1 VVVQFTHLTNSNRK
15 ALQMSPASKS
25 HGNKNS
31 HTTES
36 EWDETITIIVTALAK
51 ALGVLAW
58 WSILFPM
65 ISVPAIVSLWLGFA
79 FGPIFG
85 ILLATLSALAL
96 AVWSQIW
103 LASFDEWVTA
113 RMRSKWRTWWTYR
126 RSWTAIC
133 TLHGLTATLGERTL
147 VPTLRSVAIGT
158 TCDAVAVRILIG
170 QSVAD
175 WQNKAPA
182 LAEALRAQRLTIR
195 STTPREIV
203 ITAHHRDALA
213 NPIALRRPTRD
224 TRVDP
229 ARIGVGATEAG
240 EWWRLPV
247 LGHHILIAGATGS
260 GKGSVLWSLL
270 AGLAPGIWAGWIRV
284 LVVDPKGGME
294 FGRGQRLFCGFA
306 YDNNDNTLTLLRV
319 ATKIMQERAQ
329 RLRGHTR
336 LHKPSV
342 GEPLIV
348 LIVDEIASLTAYIG
362 DRKVRAEAEQL
373 LGLLLSQGRAVGV
386 SVIAAV
392 QDPSKD
398 VLPIRQLYSVRIGM
412 RMTESSQTTMVLGA
426 AARDAGAVCDQIST
440 TAPGVGYVCQD
451 GTAEPV
457 RVRAFHVTDADI
469 DYLTAQFAPVRKTT
483 QR

>member
-1 VVVQFTHLTNSNRK
+1 
-15 ALQMSPASKS
+15 
-25 HGNKNS
+25 
-31 HTTES
+31 
-36 EWDETITIIVTALAK
+36 
-51 ALGVLAW
+51 
-58 WSILFPM
+58 
-65 ISVPAIVSLWLGFA
+65 
-79 FGPIFG
+79 
-85 ILLATLSALAL
+85 
-96 AVWSQIW
+96 
-103 LASFDEWVTA
+103 
-113 RMRSKWRTWWTYR
+113 
-126 RSWTAIC
+126 
-133 TLHGLTATLGERTL
+133 
-147 VPTLRSVAIGT
+147 
-158 TCDAVAVRILIG
+158 
-170 QSVAD
+170 
-175 WQNKAPA
+175 
-182 LAEALRAQRLTIR
+182 
-195 STTPREIV
+195 
-203 ITAHHRDALA
+203 
-213 NPIALRRPTRD
+213 
-224 TRVDP
+224 
-229 ARIGVGATEAG
+229 
-240 EWWRLPV
+240 

-260 GKGSVLWSLL
+260 GKGSVLWSLV

-294 FGRGQRLFCGFA
+294 FGRGQKLFCGFA

-398 VLPIRQLYSVRIGM
+398 VLPIRQLFSVRIGM

-440 TAPGVGYVCQD
+440 TTPGVGYVCQD

-469 DYLTAQFAPVRKTT
+469 DYLTVQFAPVRKTT